1 MLLSSAWLGQVVYR
15 RRRCLSPRAGTAAI
29 FTENRKTSNPT
40 KSATSFPWK
49 IPRVSLENDTNTA
62 CRVRITA
69 TCGGLNWRIL
79 QRARAEKCGTHV
91 QRSVGSE
98 SSCRAS
104 DNDNLSLCLWDWIT
118 RRVLSGITSPSDLS
132 QTQLTWSWVGYHQLG
147 GHRLY
152 RLLRFHPPS
161 WAGYK
166 GTKAFQEPWPVWLL
180 YYYGLGRHNV
190 TLDLSIIFLI
200 LQETVTQALLQ
211 SWTTSC
217 TGGHLYLLLT
227 GQWRGLS
234 NIPGFVLLPDG
245 GSVLNT
251 AYRSRIIYVILV
263 YNELESPGFQDHQ
276 QHLSVPDQSNG

>member
-1 MLLSSAWLGQVVYR
+1 MRSVG
-15 RRRCLSPRAGTAAI
+15 
-29 FTENRKTSNPT
+29 
-40 KSATSFPWK
+40 
-49 IPRVSLENDTNTA
+49 
-62 CRVRITA
+62 
-69 TCGGLNWRIL
+69 
-79 QRARAEKCGTHV
+79 HV

-118 RRVLSGITSPSDLS
+118 GRVLSGIISPSDLSRLS

-180 YYYGLGRHNV
+180 YCYGLGATQPN
-190 TLDLSIIFLI
+190 TGPLNYFLNPTGNGYQGSAAPILDNKLD
-200 LQETVTQALLQ
+200 
-211 SWTTSC
+211 
-217 TGGHLYLLLT
+217 GGHLYLLLS
-227 GQWRGLS
+227 GQRRGLS

-251 AYRSRIIYVILV
+251 AYRSGIIYVILV
-263 YNELESPGFQDHQ
+263 HNELESPGFQDHQ